1 MDRYMYVCAWGGI
14 VYDML
19 VLVLKEV
26 SGALHGVYWLLV
38 LHGQLC
44 LLMLVVEEGEDAS
57 STTTLTNT
65 TPNTD
70 HTSWS
75 KDIFVV

>member
-26 SGALHGVYWLLV
+26 SGALHGVYRAR
-38 LHGQLC
+38 LHYL
-44 LLMLVVEEGEDAS
+44 
-57 STTTLTNT
+57 
-65 TPNTD
+65 
-70 HTSWS
+70 
-75 KDIFVV
+75 

>member
-26 SGALHGVYWLLV
+26 SGALHGVYIISV
-38 LHGQLC
+38 GRCVNVTRARKH
-44 LLMLVVEEGEDAS
+44 
-57 STTTLTNT
+57 
-65 TPNTD
+65 
-70 HTSWS
+70 
-75 KDIFVV
+75 

>member
-26 SGALHGVYWLLV
+26 SGALHGVYRLLV
-38 LHGQLC
+38 FDCLVLVCSRAHLHTQ
-44 LLMLVVEEGEDAS
+44 
-57 STTTLTNT
+57 TNT
-65 TPNTD
+65 TTRVR
-70 HTSWS
+70 
-75 KDIFVV
+75 KDQVG

>member
-26 SGALHGVYWLLV
+26 SGALVDVCVERSVSKRVY
-38 LHGQLC
+38 
-44 LLMLVVEEGEDAS
+44 M
-57 STTTLTNT
+57 TRTLTYT
-65 TPNTD
+65 SFPTLTSTRAPNT
-70 HTSWS
+70 SQRS
-75 KDIFVV
+75 R

>member
-26 SGALHGVYWLLV
+26 SGALVKVRRAPTTHRNTLNLL
-38 LHGQLC
+38 
-44 LLMLVVEEGEDAS
+44 
-57 STTTLTNT
+57 
-65 TPNTD
+65 
-70 HTSWS
+70 
-75 KDIFVV
+75 

>member
-26 SGALHGVYWLLV
+26 SGALHGVTCLARASNTNK
-38 LHGQLC
+38 QLR
-44 LLMLVVEEGEDAS
+44 
-57 STTTLTNT
+57 
-65 TPNTD
+65 
-70 HTSWS
+70 
-75 KDIFVV
+75 